1 VAFLCVSRTL
11 FRMSLVMV
19 VHRILCSVRE
29 KKHKKIMDVLAE
41 TQTGNRKDAS
51 QQRYRRTNSIG
62 YQSHDYN
69 YSDVRT
75 ER

>member
-1 VAFLCVSRTL
+1 
-11 FRMSLVMV
+11 
-19 VHRILCSVRE
+19 
-29 KKHKKIMDVLAE
+29 MDVLAE